1 MENSPSCYGF
11 MQSLTTVVETNDLS
25 GKLSWPGE
33 NGRLR
38 DRAPWMERVRWPLQF
53 FVACAFWNML
63 GTGVFGFL
71 INPPIALF
79 YIQGLNTT
87 LLHAHAAL
95 FGVYGFLA
103 LGFGLLIL
111 RYIRPDLRFNNRHY
125 LRHQSFD

>member
-1 MENSPSCYGF
+1 

-63 GTGVFGFL
+63 GAGVFGFL

-87 LLHAHAAL
+87 PLHAHAAL

>member
-1 MENSPSCYGF
+1 
-11 MQSLTTVVETNDLS
+11 
-25 GKLSWPGE
+25 
-33 NGRLR
+33 
-38 DRAPWMERVRWPLQF
+38 MERVRWPLQF